1 VAVASK
7 LQSGGISID
16 ECNAKKQR
24 TSPNVHDEEKRREGR
39 CVQDQVA

>member
-16 ECNAKKQR
+16 ECNAKNKEQVQMS
-24 TSPNVHDEEKRREGR
+24 TMKKKEGR
-39 CVQDQVA
+39 EDVFKIR